1 MRWYFC
7 GQQGLHQSL
16 ACVKQLIGTLV
27 NKDSTSTEI
36 SSHRNLSTTKDFT
49 GRLFFKKMPS
59 CARAFFKN
67 I

>member
-1 MRWYFC
+1 MRWFFC

-36 SSHRNLSTTKDFT
+36 SSQRHLSTTKDFT
-49 GRLFFKKMPS
+49 GRLFLKK
-59 CARAFFKN
+59 CHLAQEHFFKN

>member
-1 MRWYFC
+1 MSCFFC

-16 ACVKQLIGTLV
+16 ACVKQLTGTLV

-36 SSHRNLSTTKDFT
+36 SSQRHLSTTKDFT
-49 GRLFFKKMPS
+49 GRLFLKK
-59 CARAFFKN
+59 CHLAQEHFLKN

>member
-1 MRWYFC
+1 MRWFFG

-16 ACVKQLIGTLV
+16 ACVKQLTGTLV
-27 NKDSTSTEI
+27 SKDSTSTEI

-59 CARAFFKN
+59 CARAFFLN